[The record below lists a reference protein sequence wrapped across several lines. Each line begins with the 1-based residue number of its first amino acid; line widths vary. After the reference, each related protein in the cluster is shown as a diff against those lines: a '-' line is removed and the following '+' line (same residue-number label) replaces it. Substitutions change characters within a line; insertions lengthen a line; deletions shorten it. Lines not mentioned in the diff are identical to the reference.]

1 MYEFSMIP
9 TIKKLTRVTKH
20 TATAI
25 DGIVT
30 NCILNSNFKNSI
42 VKTDFSD
49 NFPTIFI
56 NEFIQGPKED
66 MEKYVYRRDFT
77 ENAFLCLLSR
87 HYLKHLGI
95 VLKS

>member
-9 TIKKLTRVTKH
+9 IINKLTRVTKY
-20 TATAI
+20 TATEI
-25 DGIVT
+25 DGTVT

-42 VKTDFSD
+42 VKKDFSD
-49 NFPTIFI
+49 NFPTM
-56 NEFIQGPKED
+56 FIQGPEED

-77 ENAFLCLLSR
+77 ENAFLILLNR

>member
-1 MYEFSMIP
+1 MYEFIMIP
-9 TIKKLTRVTKH
+9 IINKLTRVTKY

-42 VKTDFSD
+42 VKKDFSD

-56 NEFIQGPKED
+56 N
-66 MEKYVYRRDFT
+66 
-77 ENAFLCLLSR
+77 
-87 HYLKHLGI
+87 
-95 VLKS
+95 